1 MIKKYWL
8 LFSVIIFTLASC
20 GKKDNFDP
28 IKQAADD
35 EAAIQAF
42 IKANNLTNVTRH
54 TSGLYYQ
61 IVTPG
66 TGAYPTVNSTVTV
79 TYSGKLLNGGVFDA
93 QSGIKFA
100 LSGVIQGWQ
109 IGIPLINSG
118 GRIRLLIPSGLA
130 YGNRSPDAKLPAN
143 SVLDFTI
150 DLLSFN

>member
-8 LFSVIIFTLASC
+8 LFSVILFTLASC
-20 GKKDNFDP
+20 SKKDNFDP
-28 IKQAADD
+28 VKQAAED

-54 TSGLYYQ
+54 SSGLYYQ

-66 TGAYPTVNSTVTV
+66 TGAYPTATSNVVV
-79 TYSGKLLNGGVFDA
+79 TYNGKLLNGNSFDSRA
-93 QSGIKFA
+93 GLGFK
-100 LSGVIQGWQ
+100 LNGVIQGWQ
-109 IGIPLINSG
+109 IGIPLINPG
-118 GRIRLLIPSGLA
+118 GRIRLLIPSALG
-130 YGNRSPDAKLPAN
+130 YGNTSPGAAIPAN